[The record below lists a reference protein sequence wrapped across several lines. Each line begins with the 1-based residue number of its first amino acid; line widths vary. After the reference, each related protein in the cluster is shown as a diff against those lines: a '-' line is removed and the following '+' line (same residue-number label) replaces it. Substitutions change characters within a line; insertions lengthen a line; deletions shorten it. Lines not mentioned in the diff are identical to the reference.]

1 MQYKAGYF
9 LNSIFDLFLNQSG
22 KEKVEKIVFQLCHFD
37 LETND
42 EIKHQQVNYISEIK
56 LVNNLIS
63 RGAPTRPST
72 FIEDLLATTFNFT
85 KRELSSQNQI
95 SHPFINDALTEP
107 LYRAIHII
115 DPRINKAN
123 QFIDIGD
130 KWKQK
135 GAGFKLDFLYSLVPE
150 YLGPAYIQ
158 LIEENRDFSSLIK
171 SSGLEENNEI
181 IRNFG
186 SILNQKN
193 DFVLE
198 MPYVHNQTRGITI
211 DIDDTPTETK
221 YEFEIDNLKK
231 ALCQQISWSEP
242 LEIETHKLAESN
254 SLLRPVMNFT
264 YNEYFDTIT
273 KNYRNP
279 VYNSSE
285 GLNALQYALSPIA
298 VARIQKTVIEY
309 LLSGKLSLNAEVLKI
324 GVIERDVPCAYI
336 AFQDLWLHFENIF
349 ALEGKNIKLPEI
361 KLSIY
366 RTDEFKN
373 AKLNL
378 IYTGT
383 INSIESFDTSEDFD
397 LLIDISMLQ
406 RNGIVNTIYETKSKN
421 KAIIKSVKSI
431 HADREIYTDKS
442 ISYLDIFSQKTDK
455 KLKTSAIDAYKYF
468 LRNIFR
474 KDDFLT
480 GQLELINKSSKLN
493 NCLGILPSG
502 GGKSIAYQLASFL
515 QPGISLVINPN
526 SSVTTDQLFALQKSG
541 IDCMANFNPV
551 IKNEESLKRVL
562 SKLENLE
569 YLIAFISPE
578 FLRRKEVR
586 DTLITMEKNS
596 TLFSHFIVDEAHCLS
611 EWSHDF
617 RLNYHKLGELK
628 EQLLKNN
635 NKQNITTIALSATV
649 STSCKVDIL
658 AELQIDKEN
667 IVEISEQYSN
677 LNFNIINATTNQI
690 KPDMS
695 IGQIRQLIGARKQV
709 HFSFLIKEIFREFK
723 EKNKK
728 NSTLIYCPTAYGN
741 TGVSDNYG
749 DGLTDKLKTIFEG
762 LKIASFWGVPDELA
776 EKVLLKDL
784 LQSAKNQNKF
794 LNNEIDMLVAAPSF
808 GIGINKQDIRNLIY
822 FSPPDSIESFIQ
834 QTQRVGRDRNEATC
848 SVLIENQE
856 FDIPENSA
864 LSGYT
869 DITKTTF
876 DKYLAYE
883 KIIKKFK
890 GQDKELAVIQE
901 LLSGAKADKTTYLD
915 IIHDSIEDAFNIDTD
930 LQPHPANKPV
940 RLYVKCQEKT
950 FGYVDLLNFNTNIDE
965 SNFEQETSRNLLNFT
980 AEELRRRYKN
990 TDAGAKILN
999 SELYKLDI
1007 EGIESI
1013 LDRLKTGEIAEL
1025 SIPYTNDA
1033 LSSIAEILQKELS
1046 TTFTKNRVKEL
1057 YTTSLSKFDFIE
1069 KINLIKSID
1078 IQSNLAE
1085 TIVALYNSVRLK
1097 TESLTAIYRL
1107 SKLGFIDDYIVDEID
1122 QQFIIKI
1129 RKKANEAHLLKLYTI
1144 FESFLLPEKAS
1155 EMKLETDKITGNY
1168 IKKTIEGYIH
1178 FCYQFIVKERFNSI
1192 ENLNNIFAQAII
1204 YKDNTNEFNREIQ
1217 LLFANYFSAKYTSSF
1232 FGLIPV
1238 SNNQKDGI
1246 QDFSVIESNLVKL
1259 GPLKENW
1266 IQLKKSN
1273 ELISKIM
1280 PNNPIPFLL
1289 DAYTNLVSGEKDD
1302 QAIDKAFD
1310 QIARGFIKIRKMDNY
1325 QPDKYQSNI
1334 QSFLDLLYQHR
1345 PDLKETYDS
1354 ILWLRLH
1361 YIWLKDFNKKSIENG

>member
-42 EIKHQQVNYISEIK
+42 ELKHQQVNYISEIK

-63 RGAPTRPST
+63 RGAPTKPST
-72 FIEDLLATTFNFT
+72 FIEDLFASTFNIT
-85 KRELSSQNQI
+85 KRELSSQNHI
-95 SHPFINDALTEP
+95 SHPFLNDTLTEH
-107 LYRAIHII
+107 LYRSIHII

-123 QFIDIGD
+123 QFVDIGE

-135 GAGFKLDFLYSLVPE
+135 GTGFKIDFLYSLVPE

-171 SSGLEENNEI
+171 SSGLDEDNEI

-186 SILNQKN
+186 TILNQKN

-198 MPYVHNQTRGITI
+198 MPYIHNQTKGITI
-211 DIDDTPTETK
+211 DIDDTPSETK
-221 YEFEIDNLKK
+221 YKFEVDQLKK
-231 ALCQQISWSEP
+231 ALCHQISWSEP
-242 LEIETHKLAESN
+242 FDIDTHKLAESN
-254 SLLRPVMNFT
+254 VVLRPVMNFT

-273 KNYRNP
+273 KNYRTP

-309 LLSGKLSLNAEVLKI
+309 LLSGKLNLNAEVWKI
-324 GVIERDVPCAYI
+324 GAIERDVPCAYL
-336 AFQDLWLHFENIF
+336 AFQDLWQHFENLF
-349 ALEGKNIKLPEI
+349 ALEGKNLKLPEI

-366 RTDEFKN
+366 CTDEFKN
-373 AKLNL
+373 SKLNL
-378 IYTGT
+378 LYTGE
-383 INSIESFDTSEDFD
+383 INPIEKFDKSEEFD
-397 LLIDISMLQ
+397 LLLDISVLQ
-406 RNGIVNTIYETKSKN
+406 RNGIINPFYETKAKN

-442 ISYLDIFSQKTDK
+442 ISYLDLFSLNTDVKIKTN
-455 KLKTSAIDAYKYF
+455 AINAYKYF

-474 KDDFLT
+474 KDDFLA
-480 GQLELINKSSKLN
+480 GQLELINKSSQHK

-502 GGKSIAYQLASFL
+502 GGKSIAYQFATLL
-515 QPGISLVINPN
+515 QPGISIVINPN
-526 SSVTTDQLFALQKSG
+526 SSLTTDQLFALQKLG
-541 IDCMANFNPV
+541 IDCLVNLNPI
-551 IKNEESLKRVL
+551 IKNEETLKREL
-562 SKLENLE
+562 YKLENSE

-586 DTLITMEKNS
+586 ETLFTMEKNA
-596 TLFSHFIVDEAHCLS
+596 LFFSHFIVDEAHCLS
-611 EWSHDF
+611 EWGHDF

-628 EQLLKNN
+628 EQFLKNN
-635 NKQNITTIALSATV
+635 NKQNITTMALSATV
-649 STSCKVDIL
+649 STSCQVDIL
-658 AELQIDKEN
+658 AELQIDADN

-690 KPDMS
+690 KPEMS

-709 HFSFLIKEIFREFK
+709 HFSFLIKEIFRESK

-728 NSTLIYCPTAYGN
+728 NSTLIYCPTSYGN

-749 DGLTDKLKTIFEG
+749 DGLTDKLKTIFEDLRIG
-762 LKIASFWGVPDELA
+762 SFWGMPDEFA
-776 EKVLLKDL
+776 DKVLLKDIL
-784 LQSAKNQNKF
+784 LSAKNQTKF
-794 LNNEIDMLVAAPSF
+794 LNNEIDILVATPSF

-834 QTQRVGRDRNEATC
+834 QTQCAGRDRNEAIC
-848 SVLIENQE
+848 SVLIDNQE
-856 FDIPENSA
+856 FDIPENSP
-864 LSGYT
+864 LFGYT
-869 DITKTTF
+869 DVLKTTF
-876 DKYLAYE
+876 DKYLGYE

-890 GQDKELAVIQE
+890 GQEKELAVIQE
-901 LLSGAKADKTTYLD
+901 LLSGTKADKTTYLD
-915 IIHDSIEDAFNIDTD
+915 IIHDIIEDAFLIDTD
-930 LQPHPANKPV
+930 LQLHPANKPV
-940 RLYVKCQEKT
+940 RLYVKSQEKT
-950 FGYVDLLNFNTNIDE
+950 FGYVDLSNFITNIDE

-980 AEELRRRYKN
+980 AEEIRKRCKNSDSCPQILSSEIYK
-990 TDAGAKILN
+990 I
-999 SELYKLDI
+999 EI

-1013 LDRLKTGEIAEL
+1013 LNKLKTGAFDEL
-1025 SIPYTNDA
+1025 SIPFSNNS

-1046 TTFTKNRVKEL
+1046 SSFTKNKVKEL
-1057 YTTSLSKFDFIE
+1057 YSSSLSKSDFIE

-1078 IQSNLAE
+1078 IQSSLVE
-1085 TIVALYNSVRLK
+1085 TIVPLYNSVRLK
-1097 TESLTAIYRL
+1097 AESLMAIYRL
-1107 SKLGFIDDYIVDEID
+1107 SKLGFIDDYIVDEIG

-1129 RKKANEAHLLKLYTI
+1129 RKKANEAHLLKLHSI

-1168 IKKTIEGYIH
+1168 IRKAIEGYIQ

-1192 ENLNNIFAQAII
+1192 ENLNNIFLQAIE
-1204 YKDNTNEFNREIQ
+1204 YKDNITDFNRKIQ
-1217 LLFANYFSAKYTSSF
+1217 ELFANYFKAKYTSSF
-1232 FGLIPV
+1232 FGIIPA
-1238 SNNQKDGI
+1238 SNNQKEGI
-1246 QDFSVIESNLVKL
+1246 QDFSLIESHLIKL

-1289 DAYTNLVSGEKDD
+1289 DAYTNLVSGEKDE
-1302 QAIDKAFD
+1302 QAIDIAFD

-1345 PDLKETYDS
+1345 PDLKETYES
-1354 ILWLRLH
+1354 VLWLRLH